1 MKSKEALKLL
11 GVTRTTL
18 SSYVKNK
25 KIKTIKKDNGYY
37 EYDDESIYDFLGYK
51 DKVNVIYARV
61 STYKQKNDLENQI
74 KSIQEYNNKNNIN
87 CSTIYKE
94 IASGISMERH
104 EFLKLFDLV
113 KQNKVNKVIIT
124 YKDRLT
130 RLSFSLIEQIF
141 NSYGTQII
149 IINSPTE
156 SSNLLNEE
164 NEILEDIISLIH
176 ILSTKMYSNR
186 RKKKLDIINQDLS
199 LELEEN

>member
-51 DKVNVIYARV
+51 DKVNVMYARV

-74 KSIQEYNNKNNIN
+74 KSIQEYNNKNNIK
-87 CSTIYKE
+87 CSTIFKE
-94 IASGISMERH
+94 IASGINMERR

-130 RLSFSLIEQIF
+130 RLSFSLIEQVF

-186 RKKKLDIINQDLS
+186 RKKKLDIINQDLN
-199 LELEEN
+199 LELEDN